1 MHQQVGRKRTVQ
13 YGCTLNYFACSNFHL
28 LRVPILTIDS
38 RYQVPSISN
47 INSDSDTKR
56 TSGSLAKWAHW
67 RRRGG
72 GRELRRGHVRLRGI
86 PRRFEGLGPR
96 RGWALYLSAV
106 CAMHLQPHAGNRHQ
120 NSAVCAVYL
129 ECMRTCVRAR
139 RPGDYTTYTAYSN

>member
-67 RRRGG
+67 RNGS
-72 GRELRRGHVRLRGI
+72 RELPVPSYFQVLLKSTFRIASTGTVSLNKGVLWVPFYDI
-86 PRRFEGLGPR
+86 VSSVLNL
-96 RGWALYLSAV
+96 AA
-106 CAMHLQPHAGNRHQ
+106 
-120 NSAVCAVYL
+120 
-129 ECMRTCVRAR
+129 
-139 RPGDYTTYTAYSN
+139 